1 MDFIRANRVSNTLI
15 LKLGGEKYRAF
26 IKLYLCWK
34 AVVGELLAE
43 KSHPFR
49 YRDAILYVSVQN
61 NSWMQELIL
70 HKKQLIEKC
79 QKLSKESVQD
89 IVFMLR
95 AK

>member
-1 MDFIRANRVSNTLI
+1 MDFIRANRVSNSLV
-15 LKLGGEKYRAF
+15 LKLGGDKYRAF

-34 AVVGELLAE
+34 NAVGDLLAE

-49 YRDAILYVSVQN
+49 YRDSILYVSVQN

-70 HKKQLIEKC
+70 HKKHLIEKC
-79 QKLSKESVQD
+79 QQLSKEPVQD